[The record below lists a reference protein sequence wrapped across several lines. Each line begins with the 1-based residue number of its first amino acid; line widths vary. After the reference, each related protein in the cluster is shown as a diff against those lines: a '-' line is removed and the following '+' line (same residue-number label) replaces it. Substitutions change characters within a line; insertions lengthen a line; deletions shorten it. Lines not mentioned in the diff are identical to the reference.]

1 MTPLATALDR
11 RVRGH
16 LHNTCVITPE
26 RAELRHFYQSL
37 AHAVRDRLVDR
48 WHHTQQAYEQTFERI
63 VEFLE
68 TTKVVQDTEG

>member
-1 MTPLATALDR
+1 M
-11 RVRGH
+11 RGH

-48 WHHTQQAYEQTFERI
+48 WHHTQQAYEQTAAKQ
-63 VEFLE
+63 VHYLSAEFLLGRARRIFSF
-68 TTKVVQDTEG
+68 VVSG